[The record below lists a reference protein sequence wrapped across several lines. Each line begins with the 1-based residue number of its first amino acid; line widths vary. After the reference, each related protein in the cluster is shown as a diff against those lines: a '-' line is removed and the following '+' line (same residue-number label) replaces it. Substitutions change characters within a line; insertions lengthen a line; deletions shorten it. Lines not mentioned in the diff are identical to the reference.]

1 MYSSLYLWM
10 YYLARVILT
19 ETRKCTYIHVCRIK
33 IILLNMFTVCHDNI
47 LYMKTC
53 SGKYWLWFDSTF
65 TSSKLHICDNYII
78 LCKISCFQIISY
90 FWKICVRNAAS
101 LWHQIQ
107 TFVFQVAWQQVDAF
121 YVQRGQVGHHTLHCP
136 VQYNIQIIII
146 KSITRFLH

>member
-1 MYSSLYLWM
+1 MYLLHTCM
-10 YYLARVILT
+10 QNQNHFI
-19 ETRKCTYIHVCRIK
+19 KHVLRCVM
-33 IILLNMFTVCHDNI
+33 IIYCIWRHVAVNI
-47 LYMKTC
+47 GC
-53 SGKYWLWFDSTF
+53 DSTLHLHHQNY
-65 TSSKLHICDNYII
+65 TSVTI

>member
-1 MYSSLYLWM
+1 MYLHTCM
-10 YYLARVILT
+10 QNQNHFI
-19 ETRKCTYIHVCRIK
+19 KHVLRCIM
-33 IILLNMFTVCHDNI
+33 IIYCI
-47 LYMKTC
+47 WRQC